1 MQEDAIGDSYRHAYE
16 SVDPRLSAPIATAGA
31 SDGLYAP
38 DQRQIGHLREESQP
52 GAATGSQHH
61 DQYEGAAD
69 RDADGASST
78 FGSPLP
84 KRLLAMAVHTPA
96 SKPSNASNSELQSQE
111 NVQKRFEGI
120 KMIMTMSK
128 RDEGARKAVLKTLGQ
143 KFGKTAQECA
153 KQMPRL
159 LGL

>member
-1 MQEDAIGDSYRHAYE
+1 
-16 SVDPRLSAPIATAGA
+16 
-31 SDGLYAP
+31 
-38 DQRQIGHLREESQP
+38 
-52 GAATGSQHH
+52 
-61 DQYEGAAD
+61 
-69 RDADGASST
+69 
-78 FGSPLP
+78 
-84 KRLLAMAVHTPA
+84 MAVHTPA